1 MSMIPPIRCIGPETL
16 DAVAKCD
23 PRTLVTDLS
32 ERQAAYY
39 RSLADFPIFGTVGST
54 VPRRGAAQCSA
65 RDDCGRGIKISAVLT
80 HFATMCVLYFRQLG
94 AIVPPLI
101 SSVIS

>member
-1 MSMIPPIRCIGPETL
+1 RCIGPETL
-16 DAVAKCD
+16 DAAAKCN
-23 PRTLVTDLS
+23 PRTLVTDLV
-32 ERQAAYY
+32 RTAGGILQIAG
-39 RSLADFPIFGTVGST
+39 RFPDLRHGVA
-54 VPRRGAAQCSA
+54 RACRGAAQCSA

>member
-23 PRTLVTDLS
+23 PRTLVTDLA

-39 RSLADFPIFGTVGST
+39 RSLADFPIFGTGST
-54 VPRRGAAQCSA
+54 VPRRGAMQRS
-65 RDDCGRGIKISAVLT
+65 R
-80 HFATMCVLYFRQLG
+80 
-94 AIVPPLI
+94 
-101 SSVIS
+101 

>member
-1 MSMIPPIRCIGPETL
+1 MSMILPIRCIGPETL

-23 PRTLVTDLS
+23 PRTLVTDLA

-54 VPRRGAAQCSA
+54 VPRRGAARRNA
-65 RDDCGRGIKISAVLT
+65 ALAMIA
-80 HFATMCVLYFRQLG
+80 G
-94 AIVPPLI
+94 AE
-101 SSVIS
+101 

>member
-16 DAVAKCD
+16 DAQQSATRARSA
-23 PRTLVTDLS
+23 PIWPNGRRHITGLAGRFRDL
-32 ERQAAYY
+32 RHG
-39 RSLADFPIFGTVGST
+39 LARPY
-54 VPRRGAAQCSA
+54 RGAAQCSA

>member
-1 MSMIPPIRCIGPETL
+1 MANRFDACLAFTL
-16 DAVAKCD
+16 
-23 PRTLVTDLS
+23 R
-32 ERQAAYY
+32 EEGGY
-39 RSLADFPIFGTVGST
+39 
-54 VPRRGAAQCSA
+54 AQCSA